1 MPGRWLGLAKQI
13 TYNPVQRCRSWFDPL
28 FSQHEL
34 IHFIATYGYA
44 VIALIIGL
52 ECLGLPLPG
61 ETILIAAAIYASTN
75 HDLNIWLVI
84 AAAALGAIL
93 GNMIGFWIGH
103 EGGYRLLLR
112 YGPRLQMTESR
123 IKLGQYLF
131 LRHGGKIVF
140 FSRFV
145 AVLRVF
151 GAFLAGANRMNWGSF
166 LLVNIAA
173 AIVWAT
179 LYGAGA
185 YYLGKKAH
193 LVTRYAGIGAGLVAV
208 VLVAAVVMF
217 LRRHEARL
225 QSEAE
230 RALPGPLMPP

>member
-1 MPGRWLGLAKQI
+1 LDI
-13 TYNPVQRCRSWFDPL
+13 L

-34 IHFIATYGYA
+34 IHFIAAYGYG
-44 VIALIIGL
+44 VIALLVGF

-61 ETILIAAAIYASTN
+61 ETILIAAAIYASTS

-84 AAAALGAIL
+84 AFAALGAIL
-93 GNMIGFWIGH
+93 GNTLGFWIGR

-112 YGPRLQMTESR
+112 FGPRLQMTESR

-151 GAFLAGANRMNWGSF
+151 GAFLAGANRMHWLSF
-166 LLVNIAA
+166 LLFNIAA
-173 AIVWAT
+173 AIAWAT
-179 LYGAGA
+179 LYGGGA

-193 LVTRYAGIGAGLVAV
+193 LFTRYAGISAGLAAV
-208 VLVAAVVMF
+208 VLVAAVVIF

-230 RALPGPLMPP
+230 EALPGPLKMP

>member
-1 MPGRWLGLAKQI
+1 ML
-13 TYNPVQRCRSWFDPL
+13 
-28 FSQHEL
+28 SQHEL
-34 IHFIATYGYA
+34 IQFIATYGYG

-93 GNMIGFWIGH
+93 GNMIG
-103 EGGYRLLLR
+103 

-151 GAFLAGANRMNWGSF
+151 GAFLAGANRMHWLSF
-166 LLVNIAA
+166 LLFNIAA
-173 AIVWAT
+173 AIAWAA
-179 LYGAGA
+179 LYGGGA

-193 LVTRYAGIGAGLVAV
+193 LFTRYAGISAG
-208 VLVAAVVMF
+208 VAAVLLIVAAVIF

-230 RALPGPLMPP
+230 EALPGPLKMP

>member
-1 MPGRWLGLAKQI
+1 
-13 TYNPVQRCRSWFDPL
+13 L

-34 IHFIATYGYA
+34 IHFIATYGYG
-44 VIALIIGL
+44 VIALIIGF

-61 ETILIAAAIYASTN
+61 ETILIAAAIYASTS

-84 AAAALGAIL
+84 SAAAFGAIL
-93 GNMIGFWIGH
+93 GNTIGFWIGR

-112 YGPRLQMTESR
+112 YGPRFRMTEKR

-131 LRHGGKIVF
+131 LRHGGKIIF
-140 FSRFV
+140 FSRFI
-145 AVLRVF
+145 ALLRVF
-151 GAFLAGANRMNWGSF
+151 GAFLAGANRMSWLSF
-166 LLVNIAA
+166 LLFNIAA
-173 AIVWAT
+173 AIVWAA
-179 LYGAGA
+179 LFGGGA

-193 LVTRYAGIGAGLVAV
+193 LFTRYFGIGAGLAALL
-208 VLVAAVVMF
+208 LVMALAFF

-230 RALPGPLMPP
+230 EALPGPLKMP